1 MNTFNCKVAGNKAGK
16 IKNAKKPIY
25 FGVEGGVKGS
35 GGGRPMY
42 KTKFQNGAQNLNVV

>member
-1 MNTFNCKVAGNKAGK
+1 MNTFNCKINGDNGGK
-16 IKNAKKPIY
+16 VTGGKKPIY

-42 KTKFQNGAQNLNVV
+42 NNKFSNGAQEITIG